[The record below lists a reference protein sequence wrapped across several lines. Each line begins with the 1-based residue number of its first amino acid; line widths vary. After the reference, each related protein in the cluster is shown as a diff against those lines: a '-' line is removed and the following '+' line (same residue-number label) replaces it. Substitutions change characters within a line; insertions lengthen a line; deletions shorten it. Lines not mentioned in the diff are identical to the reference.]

1 MLALC
6 FCLLGNGC
14 SKGITRAT
22 AATVFFVRGNV
33 VFGNAE
39 RNDFQPVTS
48 KSKIHVGDTVRTAE
62 GASIN
67 LALIPGAFVQLSGNS
82 EIKIEDLR
90 LTKDGNETAGGVLD
104 RRAQIR
110 LNRGRIVSLFS
121 RSDRSGS
128 HFDVTTSQVTF
139 APDSDCLFSVWT
151 DGTTTRAA
159 CGRGEVSTSADAQ
172 PPVKNC
178 CWLFLSMANSVQ
190 GTNRRNCRCG
200 CADGH
205 QNGTRRRTGVA
216 GSSGRLAKP
225 PRILSI
231 LSVAEIGRSGDL

>member
-1 MLALC
+1 MRFISFSSVLALC

-33 VFGNAE
+33 VFGSAE

-48 KSKIHVGDTVRTAE
+48 KSKIHVGDVVRTSD

-104 RRAQIR
+104 RRACVR

-121 RSDRSGS
+121 HSDTSAS
-128 HFDVTTSQVTF
+128 EFSVTTDQVTLS
-139 APDSDCLFSVWT
+139 PDSDCLFAGWT
-151 DGTTTRAA
+151 N
-159 CGRGEVSTSADAQ
+159 CITSR
-172 PPVKNC
+172 VT
-178 CWLFLSMANSVQ
+178 F
-190 GTNRRNCRCG
+190 
-200 CADGH
+200 
-205 QNGTRRRTGVA
+205 
-216 GSSGRLAKP
+216 
-225 PRILSI
+225 
-231 LSVAEIGRSGDL
+231 GRSEVRTYV

>member
-1 MLALC
+1 MRFVSFSSVVALC
-6 FCLLGNGC
+6 FCLSGNGC

-48 KSKIHVGDTVRTAE
+48 KSKIHAGDVVRTAE

-90 LTKDGNETAGGVLD
+90 LTKDGNETAEGVLD
-104 RRAQIR
+104 RRAWIR

-121 RSDRSGS
+121 HSDRSAS
-128 HFDVTTSQVTF
+128 EFSVTTGQVLLN
-139 APDSDCLFSVWT
+139 PDSDCLFSVWT
-151 DGTTTRAA
+151 DGTTSRAA
-159 CGRGEVSTSADAQ
+159 CGRGEVSASADAQ
-172 PPVKNC
+172 PPLKLAAGYFSQ
-178 CWLFLSMANSVQ
+178 WPTASKEPIAATANASAQ
-190 GTNRRNCRCG
+190 MDIKTALDAELELLDQAAGWQNRR
-200 CADGH
+200 
-205 QNGTRRRTGVA
+205 VF
-216 GSSGRLAKP
+216 
-225 PRILSI
+225 
-231 LSVAEIGRSGDL
+231 